1 MFGSLPDLLMAFEDS
16 LNNGLWKVRV
26 LNNHNLL
33 LIIPAF
39 NEGKNIK
46 KVLAEIR
53 SCYDHHLDILVI
65 DDGSTDNTLS
75 AASEAGTDI
84 IALPY
89 NLGYGGALQTGFKYA
104 VKKDYQYAIQFD
116 GDGQHDPEDIKTI
129 IDLLLNK
136 HADIVIGSR
145 FLGRGNFQ
153 AGWMKK
159 IAIAMF
165 RSIIKITTGI
175 KITDPSSGLQGLS
188 REAFG
193 YYAKMGNFPPDYP
206 DADILIQMILNGYK
220 IKEFPANIRIR
231 NHGTSM
237 HVGLKPL
244 LYFMKMLVSIMVV
257 LLRSRSIVKE

>member
-1 MFGSLPDLLMAFEDS
+1 M
-16 LNNGLWKVRV
+16 RV
-26 LNNHNLL
+26 LNKRDIL

-39 NEGKNIK
+39 NEEKNIG
-46 KVLAEIR
+46 KVLAEIQ
-53 SCYDHHLDILVI
+53 SCYNQRIDILVI
-65 DDGSTDNTLS
+65 DDGSTDNTLYAVS
-75 AASEAGTDI
+75 KAGADA

-104 VKKDYQYAIQFD
+104 VKKDYQYVIQFD
-116 GDGQHDPEDIKTI
+116 GDGQHDSEDIETI
-129 IDLLLNK
+129 IDLLINK

-153 AGWMKK
+153 AGRMKK
-159 IAIAMF
+159 IAIAIF
-165 RSIIKITTGI
+165 RSIIKITTGL
-175 KITDPSSGLQGLS
+175 KMTDPSSGLQGLS
-188 REAFG
+188 REAFS

-237 HVGLKPL
+237 HAGLKPV

-257 LLRSRSIVKE
+257 LLRSRSIAEE